1 MITKLSFLATM
12 TLIGSLGVAVAQT
25 RSPAASSGARTP
37 PTPTQVS
44 AQTAEGTI
52 VNGGAAVATGWHF
65 FHIQYCLAF
74 YSGSTFY
81 LYFYPAEGGFW
92 FTSDSHFQGLIEPA
106 CPIGNWTGVY
116 VTNSNG
122 TWNDAELFDYK

>member
-37 PTPTQVS
+37 TQVS
-44 AQTAEGTI
+44 AQGPCGT
-52 VNGGAAVATGWHF
+52 
-65 FHIQYCLAF
+65 
-74 YSGSTFY
+74 
-81 LYFYPAEGGFW
+81 
-92 FTSDSHFQGLIEPA
+92 
-106 CPIGNWTGVY
+106 GNWAGVY